1 MTDDRLAEETIDRH
15 VLHAGRYLT
24 FRIDTIRDATGAEH
38 RREIVDHPGAVAI
51 VALDGEELLL
61 VRQFRTAAGRILLE
75 IPAGTLERRPDGSV
89 EPSDGAAR
97 RELGEETG
105 FEAAAWRR
113 LGSFWTA
120 PGFASERMTL
130 YLATRLRPQADYRG
144 PEPDERLDLVRMPW
158 RAAVAQA
165 ERGAIEDAKTL
176 VGLFWLAR
184 LADRG
189 ELELRSRLSWPAT
202 RPGPPGGCGARG

>member
-15 VLHAGRYLT
+15 VVHAGRYLT
-24 FRIDTIRDATGAEH
+24 FRIDTIRDATGAQHE
-38 RREIVDHPGAVAI
+38 RDIVDHPGAVAI
-51 VALDGEELLL
+51 LPLDGEDLLL

-75 IPAGTLERRPDGSV
+75 IPAGTLERGSDGSV
-89 EPSDGAAR
+89 EAPDGAAR

-105 FEAAAWRR
+105 FEAARWRR

-130 YLATRLRPQADYRG
+130 YLATDLRPQADYHG
-144 PEPDERLDLVRMPW
+144 PEPDERLDLVRLPW
-158 RAAVAQA
+158 PEAVARA
-165 ERGAIEDAKTL
+165 ERGEIEDAKSL

-189 ELELRSRLSWPAT
+189 EI
-202 RPGPPGGCGARG
+202 